1 MDIHQFSTAES
12 KKKAGLSPLEKG
24 LIILSIFLGIISI
37 AMISAYATGKDSIC
51 TSQECVSTA
60 ARIIANMDT
69 ATDPCNDFYQ
79 YACGGWLKKNR
90 IPDNNIIYNTFE
102 ILRTDI
108 EVVIKDAL
116 EEESADDIPAI
127 KKVKTFYKSCTD
139 ETTKNLR
146 KGEPLIKSLTD
157 LYDWPVAVDN
167 WETRYGLTWFAE
179 DSIAGFIAKYG
190 RSGLMNVYVAEDL
203 TNSSTY
209 ILHIDQPG
217 LGLPS
222 QEYYD
227 CKDTSENACL
237 AYMEQMILVAM
248 LVRKERN
255 LTINKGKIRSEME
268 KVFELEREI
277 AMAEASEEMREN
289 LNNIYEKMA
298 LSDIAKTYPLKINGQ
313 NINWLKLINTIISPG
328 GVSVEENEQVVLIC
342 SDYLKKLRFLK
353 KYKARELQNYLAWRY
368 ILSVLNDLSLEYK
381 NTGIR
386 MKKALYGTAVDESV
400 WQSCITFLNDNMEDA
415 VGRLYLKETLSA
427 DIKHVVKVKE
437 IIADIRRAFLEM
449 MEELE
454 WMDEETK
461 TRAARKAANID
472 ARISFS
478 EDIMDDLKLNE
489 SYSELEFKEDELFEN
504 KQKYIE
510 FVQKKMASR
519 LREQVNKHEWMPGP
533 AHVNAFYSLM
543 FNEIVFPAGILQPP
557 FFSLSQPSAIN
568 YGGIGFIIG
577 HEITHGFDN
586 RGCNFDEHGH
596 LVNWWTNGSMM
607 NFSNLSQ
614 CFVNQYGNY
623 SWDEAG
629 GQYLNGISTL
639 DENISDNGGIRGAYR
654 AFKNYV
660 KSHREEDLLPGIGL
674 DRDQLFFL
682 SFGQIWCGM
691 HRPEYAATLIKTG
704 SHTPGI
710 FRVIGTLQNSPEFS
724 KAFSCRNNA
733 YMNPAVKCKLW

>member
-37 AMISAYATGKDSIC
+37 AMISAYATGK
-51 TSQECVSTA
+51 A

-461 TRAARKAANID
+461 TRAARK
-472 ARISFS
+472 
-478 EDIMDDLKLNE
+478 
-489 SYSELEFKEDELFEN
+489 LEFKEDELFEN

-543 FNEIVFPAGILQPP
+543 FNEIGILQPP